1 MTLLSAGSAPS
12 GATLVWVGG
21 GLVLAVSLALAL
33 WWWFRRRAAGAAPRG
48 DIGRE
53 LDEIWGPVQGR
64 LSTTERQLGTTVIAL
79 DDAVWERSTAL
90 ERLAGAAASPAG
102 AGPLRVHRG
111 RGVVVLRL
119 RDELLLGEEPDV
131 DRALAKLAGEV
142 SGVVL
147 FVLGVDFAELHAG
160 HEARLR
166 AWAAAL
172 ARRLPL
178 FQRAGRSLG
187 VRVCV
192 TGLEEEAGYGSS
204 RELWSRGARAPWP
217 LSVVERTEAARQV
230 LGDAEERVGQLLGVE
245 PERFEPT
252 VRLLSALPERLRGL
266 AAFTGPLADALRRFT
281 RGELNGVFLTDAQ
294 GQALPRHPFALAP
307 EALTEARVGLRRAA
321 WRRTAQLC
329 GVACGLLALCFVG
342 HGIWLGR
349 VATRIAEY
357 QLEVERSLDRGLGA
371 PFDGADDAWGA
382 VASDVANALPPG
394 DSRVQVRGAAP
405 DAAEAGPTP
414 EGADAGE
421 SSSDTSA
428 SSTASSST
436 PSSTPP
442 GTPAS
447 TAPSLQP
454 LGVRAAAAGA
464 GVRSLRFWALPF
476 AGRAGRDDARR
487 AFVDATRQAYVTPYL
502 DSRTSFARRVFA
514 AVLDRA
520 TTTNDLGE
528 LVLAHPTSWATLLGM
543 PERTVDDFVR
553 VRSDIP
559 PARLTL
565 RDLDA
570 AARSVG
576 EWRKLVLDVSAAVQE
591 GVFSPEVLE
600 RARRNPLLR
609 ELPANAAEL
618 RLLQR
623 AVELVIRELVRPGAG
638 TEQRPALREELR
650 FLERNL
656 TDLVTLRAWLDEAPR
671 LEEVRAPETLA
682 RLLDR
687 IAPRP
692 DEPGGA
698 AQEPAGS
705 PSASTQGA
713 GRVLEIRFGKRV
725 ERIAEREF
733 RRASTR
739 TAGRAAYQ
747 AFLAERCGASR
758 GRSDTLQQC
767 PYLRAGY
774 DGTLFFPL
782 PTRSGAN
789 PVDAYAVHG
798 PVRGSFGPATGLPGM
813 YTREAFTKY
822 VAPALSGLATRLE
835 GAELSAADHDDLLA
849 WVGGHLDVYAERY
862 FEALRSYLL
871 SVRFAPVNLAA
882 TKAAL
887 TELAA
892 PGSWFTE
899 LVGTVA
905 RHADLPLEG
914 MEASGLESA
923 LRPFAGLVGVTQS
936 KGLEQ
941 YGKLLLAV
949 LAEAE
954 AAEAT
959 ASDGRAGGKRLG
971 EALGVLTA
979 LQQGANLDVGR
990 WLDEEQIVGEWR
1002 RPFELPVDALRSQAL
1017 LELRRSWQGEI
1028 VRPAAAILRRYPFSN
1043 AASPDLS
1050 ASVEEVAQ
1058 EFAPKGR
1065 LWTTVEDLLGSVVVS
1080 SRGRTVHQ
1088 RRRWSMRPGLPE
1100 PEGLLDYLN
1109 AAERLTTLFWLD
1121 DGEQRFLA
1129 VALAPLELPSGT
1141 IGEPLLALAYLSL
1154 AGVGMHSFNQVSD
1167 ETILE
1172 VPWWS
1177 REPST
1182 LSVEVLDEHASEV
1195 KAYYEAAAMPGPW
1208 SFLKLLDS
1216 GCAPRRGDAVC
1227 TELVWPVKK
1236 LPGHPLVKF
1245 ELAGDVNDVFRE
1257 LARLAEREEVP

>member
-12 GATLVWVGG
+12 GTTLVWVGG
-21 GLVLAVSLALAL
+21 ALVLAALLALAL
-33 WWWFRRRAAGAAPRG
+33 WWFRRRAAGAPPRG
-48 DIGRE
+48 DIGRA
-53 LDEIWGPVQGR
+53 LDEIWGPVER
-64 LSTTERQLGTTVIAL
+64 SLSATERQLGTTVVAL

-90 ERLAGAAASPAG
+90 ERLAGAAASPTG
-102 AGPLRVHRG
+102 AAPLRVHRG

-119 RDELLLGEEPDV
+119 RDELLIGEDPDV
-131 DRALAKLAGEV
+131 DRALAKLAGEL

-172 ARRLPL
+172 ARKLPL
-178 FQRAGRSLG
+178 FQSAGRSLG
-187 VRVCV
+187 VRICV
-192 TGLEEEAGYGSS
+192 TGLEDEAGYGPS

-217 LSVVERTEAARQV
+217 LSVVERTEGARQV
-230 LGDAEERVGQLLGVE
+230 LGDAEERVGQLLGIE
-245 PERFEPT
+245 PARFEPT
-252 VRLLSALPERLRGL
+252 VRLLGALPERLRGL

-349 VATRIAEY
+349 VGARLAEY
-357 QLEVERSLDRGLGA
+357 QLEVERSLDRGLGV
-371 PFDGADDAWGA
+371 PLDGADDASTWGA
-382 VASDVANALPPG
+382 GASAVSSASSPG
-394 DSRVQVRGAAP
+394 GARVQVS
-405 DAAEAGPTP
+405 AAEAEQAP
-414 EGADAGE
+414 EGADAGAP
-421 SSSDTSA
+421 SSAASA

-436 PSSTPP
+436 PSSA
-442 GTPAS
+442 AS
-447 TAPSLQP
+447 STLSSLQP

-476 AGRAGRDDARR
+476 AGRAGRDEARR

-543 PERTVDDFVR
+543 PERTVEDFVR

-570 AARSVG
+570 AARSVA

-591 GVFSPEVLE
+591 GVFSPDVLE
-600 RARRNPLLR
+600 RARQNPLLR

-623 AVELVIRELVRPGAG
+623 AVDLVSRELVRPGAG
-638 TEQRPALREELR
+638 TEQGPALREELH
-650 FLERNL
+650 FLEQNL
-656 TDLVTLRAWLDEAPR
+656 TDLVTLRAWLDGAPR

-692 DEPGGA
+692 NEPGSA
-698 AQEPAGS
+698 AQDPAGA
-705 PSASTQGA
+705 PEIAPLQGA
-713 GRVLEIRFGKRV
+713 GRVLEIRFGDRV
-725 ERIAEREF
+725 ERITEREF

-739 TAGRAAYQ
+739 TAGRAAYH

-758 GRSDTLQQC
+758 GRSDVLQQC

-782 PTRSGAN
+782 LTRSGAN
-789 PVDAYAVHG
+789 PVDAYAVRG
-798 PVRGSFGPATGLPGM
+798 PVRGSFGPATALPGM

-822 VAPALSGLATRLE
+822 VAPALSGLTERLE

-849 WVGGHLDVYAERY
+849 WIGGHLDAYAERY

-914 MEASGLESA
+914 VQAPGLESA
-923 LRPFAGLVGVTQS
+923 LRPFAGLVEVTQS

-941 YGKLLLAV
+941 YGKLLLAL

-954 AAEAT
+954 GAEAA
-959 ASDGRAGGKRLG
+959 ASDGRAGGKQLA

-990 WLDEEQIVGEWR
+990 WLDGEQIVGEWR
-1002 RPFELPVDALRSQAL
+1002 RPFELPVNALRSQAL
-1017 LELRRSWQGEI
+1017 LELERSWQREI
-1028 VRPAAAILRRYPFSN
+1028 VRPAAALLRRYPFSS

-1050 ASVEEVAQ
+1050 TSVEEVAQ

-1065 LWTTVEDLLGSVVVS
+1065 LWTTVEDLLASVVVS

-1121 DGEQRFLA
+1121 DGEQRPLA
-1129 VALAPLELPSGT
+1129 VALTPLELPSGT

-1195 KAYYEAAAMPGPW
+1195 KAYYEAASMPGPW

-1216 GCAPRRGDAVC
+1216 GCAPRRGDTVC
-1227 TELVWPVKK
+1227 TELAWPVKK

-1245 ELAGDVNDVFRE
+1245 ELAGDVSDVFRE
-1257 LARLAEREEVP
+1257 LARLAERKEVP